1 MILYQEIVIL
11 KKLGNNIPVGTKLF
25 EKFISAAK
33 RKPERNFPLRPLRE
47 LYLSQVV
54 YHQQKLL
61 MANTSV
67 FIKEAIKE
75 TDSGKMI
82 LHTVM
87 QKNMVN
93 D

>member
-1 MILYQEIVIL
+1 
-11 KKLGNNIPVGTKLF
+11 
-25 EKFISAAK
+25 
-33 RKPERNFPLRPLRE
+33 
-47 LYLSQVV
+47 
-54 YHQQKLL
+54 